1 METSNTL
8 MVFEKR
14 NSYNVKIMLTLK
26 LFIALICS
34 IIIIIIINTDAAD
47 EEVLVS
53 TISTPKHCSSSDSSS
68 SKMIAKTGDTVGVH
82 YTGSIDETSRTGD
95 RGKVFDSSLKKKPL
109 RFELGSSPV
118 IKGWH
123 IGINGMCLGE
133 KRIIQIPPKYG
144 YGNAGAGKDIP
155 GGATLSFEVELV
167 SINDESITPNKA
179 PVPNIFDE
187 MDTDRDFKVN

>member
-1 METSNTL
+1 
-8 MVFEKR
+8 
-14 NSYNVKIMLTLK
+14 MLTLK

-34 IIIIIIINTDAAD
+34 IIIIINTDAAD

-53 TISTPKHCSSSDSSS
+53 TISTPKHCSSSDRSSL
-68 SKMIAKTGDTVGVH
+68 IAKTGDTVGVH
-82 YTGSIDETSRTGD
+82 YTGSIDETSRTGH

-133 KRIIQIPPKYG
+133 KRIIQIPPEYG

-167 SINDESITPNKA
+167 SINDESITPTKA

-187 MDTDRDFKVN
+187 MDTDRDFKVNLSYVTLQ

>member
-1 METSNTL
+1 MNL
-8 MVFEKR
+8 
-14 NSYNVKIMLTLK
+14 LK
-26 LFIALICS
+26 LYRYVALICS
-34 IIIIIIINTDAAD
+34 IIISIIYAASAD

-53 TISTPKHCSSSDSSS
+53 TISTPKHCSSSDSN
-68 SKMIAKTGDTVGVH
+68 SKIIAKTGDIVSVH
-82 YTGSIDETSRTGD
+82 YTGSIDETSRTGN

-109 RFELGSSPV
+109 RFELGSSRV

-133 KRIIQIPPKYG
+133 KRIIQIPPQYG
-144 YGNAGAGKDIP
+144 YGDAGAGKDIP

-167 SINDESITPNKA
+167 SINDESITPIKA

-187 MDTDRDFKVN
+187 MDTDRDFKVR